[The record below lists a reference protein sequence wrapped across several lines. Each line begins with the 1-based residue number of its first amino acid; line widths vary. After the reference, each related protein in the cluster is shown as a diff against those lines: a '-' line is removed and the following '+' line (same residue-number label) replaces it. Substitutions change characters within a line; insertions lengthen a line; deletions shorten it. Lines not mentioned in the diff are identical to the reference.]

1 MRNSHAKFVTTGL
14 LLAVLPATAAF
25 AKPRPRNHTHASVK
39 LGSGSKLHKS
49 VHTSVA
55 GISSER
61 ATEIQTALIKQ
72 GYLTGEPTGSW
83 DAQTSAAMAKLQ
95 GDNGWQ
101 TRLTPDARA
110 LNKLGLGAGSPTS
123 DEVATTK

>member
-1 MRNSHAKFVTTGL
+1 MRTSHAKFVTTGL
-14 LLAVLPATAAF
+14 LLAVLPAIAAF
-25 AKPRPRNHTHASVK
+25 AKPRPRSKTHASVK
-39 LGSGSKLHKS
+39 LGSSSKMHKS

-72 GYLTGEPTGSW
+72 GYLSGEPTGTW
-83 DAQTSAAMAKLQ
+83 DSQTSAAMAKLQ

-101 TRLTPDARA
+101 TRITPDARG
-110 LNKLGLGAGSPTS
+110 LIKLGLGPSSSSG
-123 DEVATTK
+123 DEVAATK